1 MGAKA
6 ARAAARDA
14 QTAGLIVTGTID
26 VYEGDQAASM
36 LAQLHPTGTVR
47 FVRKAAHASPEER
60 PTKTKRGSGKAA
72 D

>member
-1 MGAKA
+1 
-6 ARAAARDA
+6 
-14 QTAGLIVTGTID
+14 VTGTID